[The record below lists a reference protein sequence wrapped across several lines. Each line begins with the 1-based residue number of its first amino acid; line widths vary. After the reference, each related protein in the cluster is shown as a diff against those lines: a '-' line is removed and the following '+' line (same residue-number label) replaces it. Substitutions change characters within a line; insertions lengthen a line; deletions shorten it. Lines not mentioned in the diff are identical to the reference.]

1 MLTHAARAAAK
12 QLNKLFSH
20 LFSHLF
26 SATSGGRA
34 RRARRALVRAKSRPG
49 NATSGKVFVAPI
61 GGKRI
66 KDQPR
71 SPLLSQQDCISLVGL
86 QPTVIASRA
95 SHLGAFI
102 MQVVDIGLSEIDAFS
117 VQYARA
123 FKPREFR
130 LMFDH
135 SSNWRLAV

>member
-1 MLTHAARAAAK
+1 MDLAGRCAAPLYVSLRCYFNNKAWGPQAKMDLTKSLA
-12 QLNKLFSH
+12 
-20 LFSHLF
+20 
-26 SATSGGRA
+26 SAQS
-34 RRARRALVRAKSRPG
+34 
-49 NATSGKVFVAPI
+49 
-61 GGKRI
+61 
-66 KDQPR
+66 
-71 SPLLSQQDCISLVGL
+71 
-86 QPTVIASRA
+86 
-95 SHLGAFI
+95 GAFI

>member
-1 MLTHAARAAAK
+1 MNLARTCAY
-12 QLNKLFSH
+12 F
-20 LFSHLF
+20 
-26 SATSGGRA
+26 A
-34 RRARRALVRAKSRPG
+34 RQSLEAHDR
-49 NATSGKVFVAPI
+49 
-61 GGKRI
+61 
-66 KDQPR
+66 R
-71 SPLLSQQDCISLVGL
+71 SPLPFSRDDHII
-86 QPTVIASRA
+86 TVKPRFTGP
-95 SHLGAFI
+95 GAFI